1 MLNLNDL
8 IQGDLE
14 DPATQIQAGDD
25 DHYDS
30 SSEEHNSPSSTH
42 MEITDPNNMFA
53 ALPSQDVDMTN
64 QSSSS
69 CPNTNIEQIC
79 SDLQNK
85 LKLNP
90 EHLAIAL
97 IGSKA
102 PPEARHASLV
112 FTNGAY
118 HQINYQDNS
127 SQKAGFAYGNTF
139 RDFVRAS
146 ARMLLL
152 KPTLEAYSNNPHQ
165 NGEIPKTLFYLTLD
179 AVEKQPDAWK
189 TDHLPTS
196 GLRDDPDVLNRYR
209 EVIGELLK
217 YQRSNLRTL
226 LLADIL
232 VTKKKPVVG
241 VIPNRGQL
249 LALIYEELPPKS
261 SKLNESEI
269 KHQVRSN
276 FAMRARMC
284 YARLVMVHY
293 YIHRSKKE
301 SQWVEIDERL
311 GILRGS
317 SFDFQK
323 KHADLV
329 LQKDAALFSHKKK
342 FCELSH
348 ADLTIPTLEDVRNEL
363 AATYSPVLNE

>member
-165 NGEIPKTLFYLTLD
+165 NGEIPKTLFYLTL
-179 AVEKQPDAWK
+179 PDAWK